1 MTLATGQGQD
11 GAGGGAA
18 NAGEGLDRLQ
28 GRRKV
33 AAMAILEQAGGA
45 VEVAGPGVVAQ
56 AGPVAE
62 HLIRLGRRQVRQTG
76 EAGHEALEI
85 GDDRRDLGLLEHD
98 LGDPD
103 PVGAGVAL
111 PGQILAAMAVEPGE
125 DALGEVAGSAQS
137 IAWSLAGALNHPGR
151 RNRPR
156 GW

>member
-1 MTLATGQGQD
+1 MTLAAGQGQD
-11 GAGGGAA
+11 GPGGGTT
-18 NAGEGLDRLQ
+18 NPGEGLDRLQ
-28 GRRKV
+28 GRGKV
-33 AAMAILEQAGGA
+33 AIMAILEQARGA
-45 VEVAGPGVVAQ
+45 MKIAGPGIVAK
-56 AGPVAE
+56 ARPIAE
-62 HLIRLGRRQVRQTG
+62 HLVHLGRRQFRQTG

-85 GDDRRDLGLLEHD
+85 GGDRRDLGLLEHD

-125 DALGEVAGSAQS
+125 DALGEVAGSAQG